1 MAKKEDPF
9 AIFNQFDKQ
18 KEEKKKEVEKKK
30 KENSIIQ
37 YIDTDS
43 KVEDQYLKED
53 AGRKAFIDIISVQR
67 TKHFLSHM
75 GKLDPEETW
84 IYGFIKNNFK
94 EYKYNLFTIL
104 RFFGAL
110 GSYEESTE
118 TLSYG
123 GVEIKPIIYK
133 REIDFPQLN
142 QKYLYQYLVG
152 YDRSRQLSKESKV
165 IDHESYTSSNLEQMT
180 NADTKNFKIYESKS
194 VQVISRLKKY
204 FEFLSVKG
212 YYKKENYE
220 KDIIDADI
228 LELIPYKI
236 RDGRKIY
243 LDTSTLEQ
251 SDMLEF
257 SKDTIST
264 GLLQMTKEGGFK
276 DAIIPIHKEEETLNY
291 VLGIDSWTTIVTK
304 PIKEGNVWYVRGA
317 YIDIFGRLL
326 LGQIVI
332 QKPSFGVEQE
342 KVAQQFM
349 RRNLLK
355 NMYKIFRSGKIDEV
369 REGISKLKKGSDY
382 YLENKPVENY
392 LEVEREGVI
401 DKQQDKMMIE
411 DEREELKRYQIEL
424 PVENLNP
431 KKKMEILESEEEVKK
446 GDQMNE
452 EKKEEDNFDDI
463 LNQMD

>member
-1 MAKKEDPF
+1 MAKEVDPF
-9 AIFNQFDKQ
+9 AIFNKFDKE

-43 KVEDQYLKED
+43 KIEDQYLKED
-53 AGRKAFIDIISVQR
+53 TRRKAFIDIISVQR
-67 TKHFLSHM
+67 TTQFLSYM
-75 GKLDPEETW
+75 GETDPKKTW
-84 IYGFIKNNFK
+84 IYGFIKERFP

-104 RFFGAL
+104 RLFGVL
-110 GSYEESTE
+110 GKYKESE
-118 TLSYG
+118 DTLSYG
-123 GVEIKPIIYK
+123 GVKIKPIIYN
-133 REIDFPQLN
+133 RELNFPHLN
-142 QKYLYQYLVG
+142 QEYLYQYLVG
-152 YDRSRQLSKESKV
+152 YDRSRQLSKQSKV

-180 NADTKNFKIYESKS
+180 KADTKNFKIYESKS
-194 VQVISRLKKY
+194 VQVISRLEQY
-204 FEFLSVKG
+204 FNFLKERG
-212 YYKKENYE
+212 YYDEDKQITDE
-220 KDIIDADI
+220 DI
-228 LELIPYKI
+228 LQLIPYKM
-236 RDGRKIY
+236 RGGRKIY

-251 SDMLEF
+251 SDMLIF
-257 SKDTIST
+257 SKNTIST
-264 GLLQMTKEGGFK
+264 GLLQMTKEGAFN

-304 PIKEGNVWYVRGA
+304 PIKEDNIWYVRGA

-369 REGISKLKKGSDY
+369 REGISQLKKGSDY

-431 KKKMEILESEEEVKK
+431 KKKMEILESEEEINEKK
-446 GDQMNE
+446 GNQMNE

>member
-9 AIFNQFDKQ
+9 DIFNKFDKK

-43 KVEDQYLKED
+43 KIEDQYLKED
-53 AGRKAFIDIISVQR
+53 TRRKAFIDIISVQR
-67 TKHFLSHM
+67 TTQFLNYM
-75 GKLDPEETW
+75 GKTNPKETW
-84 IYGFIKNNFK
+84 IYGFIKERFP

-104 RFFGAL
+104 RLFGVL
-110 GSYEESTE
+110 GSYEESTDI
-118 TLSYG
+118 LSYG
-123 GVEIKPIIYK
+123 GVKIKPIIYK
-133 REIDFPQLN
+133 RELDFPHLN
-142 QKYLYQYLVG
+142 QEYLYQYLVG
-152 YDRSRQLSKESKV
+152 YDRSRQLSKENKV

-180 NADTKNFKIYESKS
+180 KADTKNFKIYESKS
-194 VQVISRLKKY
+194 VQVISHLEKY
-204 FEFLSVKG
+204 FNFLKERG
-212 YYKKENYE
+212 YYDEDKQITDE
-220 KDIIDADI
+220 DI

-236 RDGRKIY
+236 RGNTKIY
-243 LDTSTLEQ
+243 LDTSQLEQ
-251 SDMLEF
+251 SDMMEF
-257 SKDTIST
+257 SKNTIST
-264 GLLQMTKEGGFK
+264 GLLQITKEGGFK

-291 VLGIDSWTTIVTK
+291 VLGIDSWTTIVTE

-332 QKPSFGVEQE
+332 QKPTFGVEPN

-369 REGISKLKKGSDY
+369 RKGISQLKEGSDY

-431 KKKMEILESEEEVKK
+431 KKKMEILESEEEINEKK
-446 GDQMNE
+446 GNQMNE